1 MNVAH
6 CAVWLGVN
14 VAQCAVWLVVDVS
27 VNVAQW
33 DVVGRD
39 SPNAG

>member
-39 SPNAG
+39 SHNAG